1 VLMEP
6 DSGVRSSARG
16 EGADSAGTPDCAEG
30 EGADSAGGR
39 VQPVAGGEGA
49 DSAPNPVREEK
60 SERINPYPP
69 YRGTPP

>member
-49 DSAPNPVREEK
+49 PVR
-60 SERINPYPP
+60 RGRPP
-69 YRGTPP
+69 TPWPGGRVQILHPIQ